1 MEKRKIIEINS
12 SDDSEVEVELL
23 GCQLPKKKKKKK
35 FPKNKYPLINNS
47 FILYNNPE
55 GIQAFENKIENT
67 TKSKQENVEEPHM
80 TEIKINSE
88 EEEAKKPNATEDIE
102 DNSMKIISQIAN
114 EQKFLSSESS
124 IPQNPLKIISWNING
139 LRRIA
144 TAGQI
149 QSFFKATSPDILCLN
164 EIKMSESKVHEYGS
178 IKWVPSDY
186 FYYLNC
192 CQGKGCYGV
201 GVITKIKPISVRY
214 GMGIEK
220 HDLEARIITVE
231 FEKFYIVCCYVPYS
245 GDRLERFYY
254 RINEWDPDFRKYIGR
269 LKEIKAT
276 IVCGDMNV
284 AHEDLDVFNPKL
296 PVGLRSVT
304 KEERENF
311 TKLIIDGFVDIFRY
325 KYPKIQKYT
334 FFSKLF
340 DGRKQKKG
348 WRLDYFL
355 VDKAS
360 KWNVVDTDILDD
372 IEGSDHCP
380 IQLIYK
386 PF

>member
-1 MEKRKIIEINS
+1 MEKREIIEINS
-12 SDDSEVEVELL
+12 SDDSEEEVEWL
-23 GCQLPKKKKKKK
+23 GCQMPRKKKKID
-35 FPKNKYPLINNS
+35 KNKYPLINNS

-55 GIQAFENKIENT
+55 TIQAFQNKNEDIIIKSNEEKVEESHASENKII
-67 TKSKQENVEEPHM
+67 S
-80 TEIKINSE
+80 
-88 EEEAKKPNATEDIE
+88 EEEAKQQPNITKE
-102 DNSMKIISQIAN
+102 NSPNVISN
-114 EQKFLSSESS
+114 EQKLLSSENPT
-124 IPQNPLKIISWNING
+124 PQSPLKIISWNING

-144 TAGQI
+144 TTGQI
-149 QSFFKATSPDILCLN
+149 QSFFNAAAPDILCLN

-178 IKWVPSDY
+178 IKWVPSNY

-201 GVITKIKPISVRY
+201 GVITRIKPVSVRY

-231 FEKFYIVCCYVPYS
+231 YEKFYIVCCYVPYS
-245 GDRLERFYY
+245 GDRLERFFY
-254 RINEWDPDFRKYIGR
+254 RINEWDPDFRKYING
-269 LKEIKAT
+269 LKEIKTT

-296 PVGLRSVT
+296 PVGLKSVT

-311 TKLIIDGFVDIFRY
+311 TKLIMDGFVDIFRY
-325 KYPKIQKYT
+325 KYPKKQKYT

-340 DGRKQKKG
+340 DGKKQKKG

-360 KWNVVDTDILDD
+360 KWNVVDTDVLDD

-386 PF
+386 HV